1 MLKLNS
7 IQNKILIPVSI
18 LIICISVFSGIGSY
32 FQLKNAIIS
41 MGIEEARLAATN
53 VSKVID
59 QEKLQHLKKGDE
71 QSKDYQEIL
80 QLMRNLKEDSGIK
93 YLYTL
98 TTDGNQV
105 YFGVDTDTTNNQAKI
120 GDRFEDNY
128 QQLKSAFQGQ
138 TYSSPA
144 IDYEGD
150 DRLITVYKP
159 VTDISGKVIA
169 LIGCDYDAQPII
181 KKLRR
186 LMIQTILITL
196 LFLIIALIILQLILR
211 IISKNLKTINEKIY
225 ELVHHEGDL
234 TQSLTI
240 KTGDE
245 LEEIADNINHLLLY
259 MHKIMSNIQSNS
271 HQLTK
276 STDQIGESVDQVN
289 HNVEEVSSTMEEMS
303 AAMEETSASMAEMIQ
318 TIQNVYQIVEQT
330 NQDAILQQQTAE
342 QITQQANEIFNQAQ
356 FEQTKAQDTAQTVIE
371 TVNEKISAS
380 QAVEQIDT
388 LTKNII
394 DITKQTNLLALNAS
408 IEAARSGEAGKGFA
422 VVAAE
427 IGKLAQ
433 HSATTAADIQKVSQ
447 TVLSAV
453 RDLSQEAEKMLTFI
467 QEDAMNGYQKLMQT
481 SHQYHHDLNEIS
493 SVMEGFAHNSQQL
506 HQLMNEIKHAIES
519 IRIANDESTQGIVN
533 VTQSM
538 METTN
543 NMHQI
548 HQEVGANQ
556 KVAHQLANEV
566 DKFKLS

>member
-1 MLKLNS
+1 MKFNS
-7 IQNKILIPVSI
+7 IRNKILIPVSL
-18 LIICISVFSGIGSY
+18 LIIVISVCSGIGSY
-32 FQLKNAIIS
+32 WQLRNSVID

-53 VSKVID
+53 VSKIID

-105 YFGVDTDTTNNQAKI
+105 YYGVDTDTTNNQAKI

-144 IDYEGD
+144 IDYEGS

-159 VTDISGKVIA
+159 VTDTSGKVIA

-186 LMIQTILITL
+186 LMIQTILVTL
-196 LFLIIALIILQLILR
+196 LFLIVALIILQLILR

-245 LEEIADNINHLLLY
+245 LEEIAENINHLLLY
-259 MHKIMSNIQSNS
+259 MHKIMTNIQQNT
-271 HQLTK
+271 HQLTS
-276 STDQIGESVDQVN
+276 STDQISQSVDQVN
-289 HNVEEVSSTMEEMS
+289 GNVEEVSSTMEEMS
-303 AAMEETSASMAEMIQ
+303 AAMEETAASMAEIIQ
-318 TIQNVYQIVEQT
+318 SIQSAYQIVEQT
-330 NQDAILQQQTAE
+330 NQDAKMQQQSAE
-342 QITQQANEIFNQAQ
+342 QITQVANDIFYQAQ
-356 FEQTKAQDTAQTVIE
+356 DEQQKAQTTAQTVIQ
-371 TVNEKISAS
+371 TVNEKIAAS

-433 HSATTAADIQKVSQ
+433 HSAATAADIQKVSQ

-453 RDLSQEAEKMLTFI
+453 KELSQEAEKMLTFV
-467 QEDAMNGYQKLMQT
+467 QEDALNGYQKLMHT
-481 SHQYHHDLNEIS
+481 SQQYHQDLSDIS
-493 SVMEGFAHNSQQL
+493 LVMEQFAQSSQQL
-506 HQLMNEIKHAIES
+506 HQLMNEIKYAIES

-548 HQEVGANQ
+548 HQEVVTNK

-566 DKFKLS
+566 DKFELS